1 MSATAATLPAS
12 ASPDSLPPKKGAPR
26 GADVGIPPRR
36 MDFAFPESATPRY
49 WYGDDAFV
57 SLYFGMLSALFPEGE
72 QFFVDSVRHFRD
84 RIDDPMLKAQIAGFI
99 GQEAMH
105 TKEHQALNAAM
116 QKMGVSLEDIDRE
129 LKPILG
135 LVRKVTTK
143 RMQLAATCALEHF
156 TATIAEQL
164 LRDPQHRENAH
175 PAVRGLWLWHA
186 LEENEHKTVAFDVYG
201 KVGGNYPERAGIM
214 VATTVIFL
222 ALTTW
227 WHAKLLREDK
237 RLFNWRDNLKGVRY
251 LWGRK
256 GLFSKLLPQYLDY
269 YKPGFHPDDHDTREL
284 LDEWRGILFGEGGML
299 YGQIRKPNGQPMHPL
314 H

>member
-1 MSATAATLPAS
+1 MTAAVARS
-12 ASPDSLPPKKGAPR
+12 IKASPK

-36 MDFAFPESATPRY
+36 MDFAFEQSTPRY
-49 WYGDDAFV
+49 WYDNDPFL

-84 RIDDPMLKAQIAGFI
+84 RIEDPVLKAQIAGFI

-116 QKMGVSLEDIDRE
+116 QKMGVPLEDIDRE
-129 LKPILG
+129 LKPILA

-164 LRDPQHRENAH
+164 LRDPAHRAKAH
-175 PAVRGLWLWHA
+175 PEVAGIWLWHA
-186 LEENEHKTVAFDVYG
+186 LEENEHKTVAFDVYE
-201 KVGGNYPERAGIM
+201 KVGGNYVERAGVM
-214 VATTVIFL
+214 VAATAIFL
-222 ALTTW
+222 GLTTY
-227 WHAKLLREDK
+227 WHGKLLAKEK
-237 RLFNWRDNLKGVRY
+237 RLFKWRANLKSAGY
-251 LWGRK
+251 LWGRG
-256 GLFSKLLPQYLDY
+256 GLFTRLLPQYLDY
-269 YKPGFHPDDHDTREL
+269 YKPGFHPNDHDTVAL
-284 LDEWRGILFGEGGML
+284 LNEWRGILFAEGGL
-299 YGQIRKPNGQPMHPL
+299 LRQQIRKPNGERL

>member
-1 MSATAATLPAS
+1 MTTTAAATTISS
-12 ASPDSLPPKKGAPR
+12 AAPKGAPR

-36 MDFAFPESATPRY
+36 MDFAFAQSTPRY

-84 RIDDPMLKAQIAGFI
+84 RIQDPVLKAQIAGFI

-105 TKEHQALNAAM
+105 TKEHQSLNAAM
-116 QKMGVSLEDIDRE
+116 QKMGVPLEDIDRE

-135 LVRKVTTK
+135 LVRKITTK

-164 LRDPQHRENAH
+164 LRDPQHRQNAH
-175 PAVRGLWLWHA
+175 PEVRGLWLWHA
-186 LEENEHKTVAFDVYG
+186 LEENEHKTVAYDVYEQ
-201 KVGGNYPERAGIM
+201 VGGNYPERVVVMMA
-214 VATTVIFL
+214 ATAIFL
-222 ALTTW
+222 GLTTW
-227 WHAKLLREDK
+227 WHGKLLAKDK
-237 RLFNWRDNLKGVRY
+237 RLFRFRDNWKGVTY

-256 GLFSKLLPQYLDY
+256 GLFTKLMPQYLDY
-269 YKPGFHPDDHDTREL
+269 YKPGFHPNDHDTREL
-284 LDEWRGILFGEGGML
+284 LEEWRGILFGEGGML
-299 YGQIRKPNGQPMHPL
+299 YGQIRKPNGQPMNPL